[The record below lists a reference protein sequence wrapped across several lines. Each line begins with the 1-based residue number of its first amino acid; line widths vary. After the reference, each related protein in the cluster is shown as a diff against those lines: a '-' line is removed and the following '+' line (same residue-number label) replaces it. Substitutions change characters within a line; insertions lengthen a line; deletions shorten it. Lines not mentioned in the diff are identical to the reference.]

1 MTFKQGDKVLISV
14 DSMGKNGVLEVDNI
28 LAMVGYR
35 PDTAITEELQVRYFK
50 STGTRSG
57 S

>member
-1 MTFKQGDKVLISV
+1 MVSV
-14 DSMGKNGVLEVDNI
+14 DSMGKNEVIEVDNI

-35 PDTAITEELQVRYFK
+35 PDTSITEELQVRYYK
-50 STGTRSG
+50 ATGNSMC

>member
-1 MTFKQGDKVLISV
+1 MTFKQGDKVLVSV
-14 DSMGKNGVLEVDNI
+14 DSMGENEVLEVDNI

-35 PDTAITEELQVRYFK
+35 PETAITEELQVRYYK
-50 STGTRSG
+50 ATGTRNG

>member
-1 MTFKQGDKVLISV
+1 
-14 DSMGKNGVLEVDNI
+14 MGKNEVLEVDNI

-35 PDTAITEELQVRYFK
+35 PETAITEELQVRYFK
-50 STGTRSG
+50 ATGTRNG

>member
-1 MTFKQGDKVLISV
+1 MTFKQGDKVLVSV
-14 DSMGKNGVLEVDNI
+14 DSMGKNEVLEVDNI

-35 PDTAITEELQVRYFK
+35 PETAITEELQVRYFK
-50 STGTRSG
+50 ATGTRNG

>member
-1 MTFKQGDKVLISV
+1 MTFKQGDKVLVSV
-14 DSMGKNGVLEVDNI
+14 DSMGKNEVLEVDNI

-35 PDTAITEELQVRYFK
+35 PETAITEELQVRYYK
-50 STGTRSG
+50 ATGTRNG